1 MAGCP
6 VARLMLSEHRS
17 YLAALFSGIWT
28 SGVET
33 ASAWRIHRTWHVS
46 FQNNTLSCP
55 AQLWIR
61 NRNCGKQGLCIWM
74 DRMSVQLIA
83 LAQLNK
89 RAKIHNTDSV
99 GNMTDNGKIMG
110 NEQISQTKAA
120 AGLRPPCRHRGK
132 RGAAGMFTTCD
143 WIETSNAEIGSSQTM
158 NSGFTARA
166 RAIPTRCC

>member
-110 NEQISQTKAA
+110 NEQISQT
-120 AGLRPPCRHRGK
+120 CMSSS
-132 RGAAGMFTTCD
+132 MFTTCD